1 MKFGLKDE
9 YITILKM
16 IFQKHPS
23 IEEVVIYGSRAK
35 GSFKERSD
43 LDLIIK
49 NSKIERYTISDVL
62 FDIDESDFPFMVDLQ
77 DFELIK
83 NKKLIEHIERV
94 GKPFYKTI

>member
-16 IFQKHPS
+16 IFQKYPS